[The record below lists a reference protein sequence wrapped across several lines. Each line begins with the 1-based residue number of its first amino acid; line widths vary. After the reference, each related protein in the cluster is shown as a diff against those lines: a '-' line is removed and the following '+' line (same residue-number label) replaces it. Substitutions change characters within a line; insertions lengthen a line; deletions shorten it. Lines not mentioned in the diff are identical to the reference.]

1 MKVLAK
7 EAYVVLRNDI
17 PVDAFRAFQG
27 RDSAFVEASRRIMSD
42 AYDLDGK
49 RVSWAIAL
57 FTRADAGEEVT

>member
-1 MKVLAK
+1 MKSLAA
-7 EAYVVLRNDI
+7 EAYVILRNGI
-17 PVDAFRAFQG
+17 PVGAFHG
-27 RDSAFVEASRRIMSD
+27 REGAFVEASRRIMSD